1 MSGTREEQ
9 WNLRAVARLLVDG
22 CGLLEQSL
30 RLPDQCAGWPTK
42 APLGEPAKGQ
52 FGSPGCIGSG
62 AVPIAALADGEL
74 SKSNISS
81 RSLAFASRAAR
92 LGSEKRFSRSAR
104 IEV

>member
-1 MSGTREEQ
+1 MSGAREAQ
-9 WNLRAVARLLVDG
+9 CKLRAVARLLVDG
-22 CGLLEQSL
+22 GRLLEQSL
-30 RLPDQCAGWPTK
+30 RLPDQRVGWSAK

-81 RSLAFASRAAR
+81 RSLAFASRAVR